1 MLTHNSGNNS
11 PFSHN
16 YKHNLKTTH
25 QLVQTSNFQVKI
37 KWFSQKHVLFC
48 QNLIFGLRWHTNTQI
63 HRLLHC
69 LENTSE
75 INSKHC
81 YKNIILGNRRHLA
94 SQWLLQYMTW
104 IEGCRYCEIH
114 QYNLRKVYFHYTTVK
129 LSYSRWIA
137 LEEKSTKTNNRIYSK
152 HTLEYTVSY
161 CTAINSASS
170 AKLHYSVCNTLI
182 CYTIDDS

>member
-1 MLTHNSGNNS
+1 MCVCVCVCTHTHSHIHSKDKWQNDLSTIYSFSQLQTHNSGNNS

-16 YKHNLKTTH
+16 YKHNLKITH

-104 IEGCRYCEIH
+104 IEGCRYCNIR
-114 QYNLRKVYFHYTTVK
+114 QYILRKVYFHYTTVK
-129 LSYSRWIA
+129 RYSRVDKKS
-137 LEEKSTKTNNRIYSK
+137 LE
-152 HTLEYTVSY
+152 
-161 CTAINSASS
+161 
-170 AKLHYSVCNTLI
+170 
-182 CYTIDDS
+182 